1 MIRGRFI
8 TSMDDISRLIKLR
21 KEVFIDE
28 LALAYPE
35 ETDEL
40 DKMAVYA
47 QVFGDDDDVIATGR
61 LCIADDHFNIS
72 KVCVKKELRGRS
84 IGDFVMRLLL
94 YRAQELNAPDV
105 GLSSDTAL
113 TPFFER
119 YGFRPFGETYHKYG
133 QILRNMK
140 VTADEINIE
149 GTCGGKAAC
158 AGCSRNCEECNE

>member
-1 MIRGRFI
+1 MIRGKFI
-8 TSMDDISRLIKLR
+8 TSMDDTSRIIKLR

-28 LALAYPE
+28 LALTYPQ
-35 ETDEL
+35 ETDEF

-47 QVFGDDDDVIATGR
+47 QVFDDDNEVIGTGR
-61 LCIADDHFNIS
+61 LCIVDDHFNIS

-105 GLSSDTAL
+105 ELSSDTAL

-119 YGFRPFGETYHKYG
+119 YGFRPIGEAYSKYG
-133 QILRNMK
+133 QILRNMR
-140 VTADEINIE
+140 VTASNINIE

-158 AGCSRNCEECNE
+158 AGCSGNCEECNE